1 MQVFL
6 EVLAKLAAQVNVVLR
21 DPLVPLVKLDHVVS
35 LAAPEQWVSAET
47 KDLLG
52 QLAVPV
58 SEDRLVSEAV
68 VETPEPPDS

>member
-6 EVLAKLAAQVNVVLR
+6 EVLAKPGAQVNVVLR

-58 SEDRLVSEAV
+58 SEDRLVSEAI
-68 VETPEPPDS
+68 VERPGPPDS